1 MVWNQHIQE
10 MRFQFRKMIF
20 IQFLILSKN
29 GNTFIY
35 LHYDV
40 PTEGPY
46 YMMLAMCDPS
56 TSNVNITGEAIVM
69 NPYGHLPGR
78 IAGLYPFSYYL
89 LLVYI
94 LLIILWFI
102 RCIQYKNELMNVHY
116 MISFVLI
123 MFTVDT
129 FIRYIGLKVFN
140 STGIRNQALTIIS
153 LLSGALTRTI
163 ARYLTLMITMG

>member
-1 MVWNQHIQE
+1 
-10 MRFQFRKMIF
+10 
-20 IQFLILSKN
+20 
-29 GNTFIY
+29 
-35 LHYDV
+35 
-40 PTEGPY
+40 
-46 YMMLAMCDPS
+46 
-56 TSNVNITGEAIVM
+56 
-69 NPYGHLPGR
+69 
-78 IAGLYPFSYYL
+78 
-89 LLVYI
+89 
-94 LLIILWFI
+94 
-102 RCIQYKNELMNVHY
+102 MNVHY